1 MKTFVEIG
9 IGKFNTLYNL
19 IDNGWKGI
27 MVEALPGILDLYEPK
42 ENLYFEELA
51 IDTKVG
57 EARFMKVKD
66 PDWFDNSDEVLGMS
80 GLVGTSNPLYGEGY
94 IGLLEEITVKT
105 ITLDMLIDKYELDR
119 IDLLKIDT
127 EGNDIPI
134 LMGYSWKILPE
145 MIKFEH
151 AHYSG
156 RDYDYSRLGID
167 QEKHN
172 QEYVEFIQK
181 LESMGYKVWEETD
194 DVYCIR

>member
-1 MKTFVEIG
+1 
-9 IGKFNTLYNL
+9 
-19 IDNGWKGI
+19 
-27 MVEALPGILDLYEPK
+27 
-42 ENLYFEELA
+42 
-51 IDTKVG
+51 
-57 EARFMKVKD
+57 MKVKD

-172 QEYVEFIQK
+172 QEYKEFIQK

>member
-1 MKTFVEIG
+1 MKTFIEIG

-42 ENLYFEELA
+42 ENLYFEEVA
-51 IDTKVG
+51 IHTKVG
-57 EARFMKVKD
+57 ESKFMKVKD
-66 PDWFDNSDEVLGMS
+66 PDWFENSDEVLGMS
-80 GLVGTSNPLYGEGY
+80 GLVGISNPLYSDGY

-105 ITLDMLIDKYELDR
+105 ITLDMLIDKYELES
-119 IDLLKIDT
+119 IDFLKIDT
-127 EGNDIPI
+127 EGNDLPI
-134 LMGYSWKILPE
+134 LMNYSWKILPS

-156 RDYDYSRLGID
+156 REYNYSKIGID

-172 QEYVEFIQK
+172 IEYEKFIERLQ
-181 LESMGYKVWEETD
+181 SMGYIVWEEKD
-194 DVYCIR
+194 DVYCVR

>member
-1 MKTFVEIG
+1 MKTFIEIG
-9 IGKFNTLYNL
+9 IGKFNTLHNL

-42 ENLYFEELA
+42 ENLYFEEIA
-51 IDTKVG
+51 IDTKEG
-57 EARFMKVKD
+57 ESKFMKVSD
-66 PDWFDNSDEVLGMS
+66 PYYFENPDEVLGMS
-80 GLVGTSNPLYGEGY
+80 GLVGTSNPLYGDGY
-94 IGLLEEITVKT
+94 QGLLEEFVVKT
-105 ITLDMLIDKYELDR
+105 TTLDKLIEKYELDR

-134 LMGYSWKILPE
+134 LMSYSWKILPE

-156 RDYDYSRLGID
+156 REYDYSRLGID

-172 QEYVEFIQK
+172 QEYEEFIQK